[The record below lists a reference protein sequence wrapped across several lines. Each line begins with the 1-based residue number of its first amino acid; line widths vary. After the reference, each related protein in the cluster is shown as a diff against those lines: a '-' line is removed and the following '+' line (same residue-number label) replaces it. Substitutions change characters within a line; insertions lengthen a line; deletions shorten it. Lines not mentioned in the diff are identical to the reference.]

1 MTTPLQPQ
9 EWMNA
14 PATAAV
20 LDALE
25 AAGAEARFVGGCVR
39 DTLIGRPVRDIDIA
53 TDAIPERVVEALEA
67 AGLKAVPTGIDHGT
81 VTAVADGT
89 PFEITTLRRDVETF
103 GRHARVAF
111 TTDWREDAARRDFTI
126 NAMSLGRDRVLH
138 DPFGGQKDL
147 RAGRIRFVGDPDARI
162 DEDVLRLL
170 RFFRFHAHYGKD
182 GLDPAGLAAC
192 RKMAPRLAGL
202 SAERIW
208 AELRKLLSAP
218 RPGEV
223 LHVMHAEGIF
233 GAVLPEASETDR
245 LDRLVALEAAQSKR
259 WPGLVTADPMRRLA
273 ALVAVD
279 AAGADGIAQRLKTS
293 NADRARLVSI
303 AANAQEPP
311 DLPDDRAIRRLR
323 YRMAT
328 QEFVDAML
336 VLWAGGDKPGPW
348 EDALALAARWTPPA
362 FPIAG
367 RDVSAAGIPRG
378 PRVGVLLR
386 AVESWWIEQDF
397 RPDRDACLARLRVA
411 AGKGRV

>member
-1 MTTPLQPQ
+1 MRLQPQ
-9 EWMNA
+9 AWMNA
-14 PATAAV
+14 PQTTAV

-25 AAGAEARFVGGCVR
+25 AVGAEARFVGGCVR
-39 DTLIGRPVRDIDIA
+39 DTLIGRPVGDIDIA
-53 TDAIPERVVEALEA
+53 TDAVPERVVEALEA

-126 NAMSLGRDRVLH
+126 NAMSLGRDGALH

-170 RFFRFHAHYGKD
+170 RFFRFHAHYGKG

-192 RKMAPRLAGL
+192 RKMAPRLSGL
-202 SAERIW
+202 SAERVW

-223 LHVMHAEGIF
+223 LRVMHAEGII
-233 GAVLPEASETDR
+233 GVVLPEATEIDR

-259 WPGLVTADPMRRLA
+259 RPALVAADPVRRLA
-273 ALVAVD
+273 ALAAVD
-279 AAGADGIAQRLKTS
+279 TAGADGIARRMKTS
-293 NADRARLVSI
+293 NADRERLVAI
-303 AANAQEPP
+303 AANLQEPP
-311 DLPDDRAIRRLR
+311 HLPDDRSVRRLR
-323 YRMAT
+323 YRMS
-328 QEFVDAML
+328 QEAFVDAML
-336 VLWAGGDKPGPW
+336 VLWASAGKPVPW

-367 RDVSAAGIPRG
+367 RDAGALGIPRG
-378 PRVGVLLR
+378 PRIGALLR
-386 AVESWWIEQDF
+386 AVECWWIEEDF
-397 RPDRDACLARLRVA
+397 RPGRDACLARLRA
-411 AGKGRV
+411 EAGKAGA